1 MNKAQKRQKQ
11 IEDFLSENF
20 AFRYNT
26 IKGRYEYCP
35 TGEDTWAPVNDR
47 IVNSMIRLAL
57 QKGLQVSK
65 TKLNDTIESDF
76 SIAYD
81 PLKSYFTK
89 IDKRYGTEL
98 NPDTIKS
105 MARTVKTDSK
115 KFEEYFRRWL
125 IASVANVFEPGCRN
139 HTMLVLSGEQ
149 GLLKTTWIENIC
161 PPDLR
166 NEYLYSGKII
176 LDSKD
181 TLSYLAEFFIIN
193 IDDQL
198 TQLNRRDENDIK
210 NLITI
215 NAVKYR
221 KPYAHHI
228 EEYPRVANFTATVN
242 QVEFLT
248 DPTGS
253 RRFLAFSVKDIDL
266 DVARNIN
273 IDHMWAEAYSLYLS
287 GERYWFDRSEIQELS
302 ESNSAFEVST
312 LENELI
318 KEYLLPYQPDWSAT
332 GYEWQTFE
340 ILNYLKSETGITNL
354 SERKLG
360 QFLTKNKFKK
370 YQVRDKYGVRKWVY
384 LVYKRRAEKFYHESA
399 ANADESKAETMPF

>member
-1 MNKAQKRQKQ
+1 MNKTARKQQQ
-11 IEDFLSENF
+11 IEKFLSENF

-26 IKGRYEYCP
+26 IKGRYEYSP
-35 TGEDTWAPVNDR
+35 TGEDTWYTVNDR
-47 IVNSMIRLAL
+47 FVNSVCRLAT
-57 QKGLQVSK
+57 QRGLPVSK
-65 TKLNDTIESDF
+65 TKINDTIESDF
-76 SIAYD
+76 SIPYN
-81 PLKSYFTK
+81 PLQSYFVK
-89 IDKRYGTEL
+89 ISRRYGTDL
-98 NPDTIKS
+98 GTSSIQAMAQTIK
-105 MARTVKTDSK
+105 TDNK
-115 KFEEYFRRWL
+115 RFFDYFRRWL
-125 IASVANVFEPGCRN
+125 VACIANVFEPGCRN

-149 GLLKTTWIENIC
+149 GLYKTTWIENLC
-161 PPDLR
+161 PPELR

-221 KPYAHHI
+221 KPYGHHI

-242 QVEFLT
+242 QIEFLT

-253 RRFLAFSVKDIDL
+253 RRFLAFSAADIDL
-266 DVARNIN
+266 EAAKRIN
-273 IDHMWAEAYSLYLS
+273 IDEMWAEAYNLYQA
-287 GERYWFDRSEIQELS
+287 GERYWFEKQEIQELS
-302 ESNSAFEVST
+302 EANSAFEVSVI
-312 LENELI
+312 ENELI
-318 KEYLLPYQPDWSAT
+318 KQYLLPHPPDWSAT